1 MSFYDGKFSYGP
13 PRDLENMVSLKV
25 DNLTFRTTPD
35 DLLPIFERYG
45 RVGDIYIPR
54 DRYSKESRG
63 FAFVRYF
70 DRLDAE
76 DAMDRLDGFK
86 VDGREIRVQVA
97 RYARPRESMYSPGRS
112 RFKSHHNS
120 FRLRNRSLSY
130 SPRRRRRYTRSKTPD
145 RKRRDYKR
153 KYTSRSNS
161 YTPSRSRSR
170 SSSKS
175 FVRSRSSS
183 SMNKKKSSVFR
194 NKEAIKNLEIQH
206 PDQFPI
212 DSSKDNHNEHNHSNK
227 LIPIDFQPISQ
238 ICHHDEFGA
247 KLTTMHTPPI
257 ISASNCDSVNC
268 SPRIQPL
275 N

>member
-1 MSFYDGKFSYGP
+1 MSFYDGKFSFGP
-13 PRDLENMVSLKV
+13 PRELEAMVSLKV

-97 RYARPRESMYSPGRS
+97 RYARPREPVYSPSRS
-112 RFKSHHNS
+112 RLHSYHDN
-120 FRLRNRSLSY
+120 FRRRRRSLSY
-130 SPRRRRRYTRSKTPD
+130 SPRRYRRSSRSRTPTRNRRRSRKHATHSK
-145 RKRRDYKR
+145 
-153 KYTSRSNS
+153 SFS
-161 YTPSRSRSR
+161 PSRSRSR

-175 FVRSRSSS
+175 YANSRSSS
-183 SMNKKKSSVFR
+183 SSIIHDSKSQLRKYRGSHKSGIKKLDVRMSDSNNSPCSTRYISQDKIELSNSHSEQKVNISSTTQ
-194 NKEAIKNLEIQH
+194 NLPIKQLTNS
-206 PDQFPI
+206 DS
-212 DSSKDNHNEHNHSNK
+212 DSSYNLNPLRTKH
-227 LIPIDFQPISQ
+227 IP
-238 ICHHDEFGA
+238 
-247 KLTTMHTPPI
+247 
-257 ISASNCDSVNC
+257 
-268 SPRIQPL
+268 
-275 N
+275 

>member
-1 MSFYDGKFSYGP
+1 MSFYDGKFSFGP
-13 PRDLENMVSLKV
+13 PRELEAMVSLKV

-97 RYARPRESMYSPGRS
+97 RYARPREPAHSPSRS
-112 RFKSHHNS
+112 RLHSYHDN
-120 FRLRNRSLSY
+120 FRRRRRSLSY
-130 SPRRRRRYTRSKTPD
+130 SPRKYRRSPRSRTPTRN
-145 RKRRDYKR
+145 RKR
-153 KYTSRSNS
+153 SRRHITHSKS
-161 YTPSRSRSR
+161 FSHSRSRSR

-175 FVRSRSSS
+175 YDNSKSSS
-183 SMNKKKSSVFR
+183 SSLNDNSKGKLRKYRSSDKSGIEKSDSRIFDSNNSPCSTRYFSQDKVDVTHPICEQR
-194 NKEAIKNLEIQH
+194 VNISSTTQNLPIKPQTNS
-206 PDQFPI
+206 DS
-212 DSSKDNHNEHNHSNK
+212 DSSHNLNPPRTK
-227 LIPIDFQPISQ
+227 YIP
-238 ICHHDEFGA
+238 
-247 KLTTMHTPPI
+247 
-257 ISASNCDSVNC
+257 
-268 SPRIQPL
+268 
-275 N
+275 